1 MEEIVTEERN
11 KQIHEISSRKVAEHN
26 DLISSVAKMDKTP
39 LKIFELAVSCIDT
52 DAPPKD
58 NTVFLSKKELF
69 TFFDVSDNDKHR
81 RFKEAVEKMQEQAFF
96 RIKEKKNKGFKFKRI
111 VPIPYVEWN
120 DYNDKVLI
128 RFDQA
133 IMPYLI
139 DLKNNFTQY
148 AISDIMELNS
158 KYSIILYKWFSM
170 SYNQFEHYQ
179 YKPNRTKKQLEDYKS
194 PRIIISDL
202 RELTDTVDDYS
213 RFDNFETRVIKDA
226 LKEIN
231 SFTHFNVEYEKI
243 KKGRSIDSIQFRI
256 IKKENWKDENYKR
269 NDVQAQLT
277 EEQKQVQNQVNYAVA
292 VASPYTMQLINTPL
306 IYAPDIAN
314 QEIMIGLNENVYPI
328 YDELVKE
335 LGSEAL
341 EAHLSYV
348 KNKMVDYSTEKK
360 NIVKYLSVAATQYL
374 SSRLSVKQMKKGG

>member
-1 MEEIVTEERN
+1 MEEIATEERN

-39 LKIFELAVSCIDT
+39 LKMFELAVSCIDT
-52 DAPPKD
+52 DNPPKD
-58 NTVFLSKKELF
+58 NTIFLSKKELF

-292 VASPYTMQLINTPL
+292 VASSYTMQLINTPL